1 VSWTVPVIET
11 AAAGAACAV
20 GAELASRAWL
30 SSRGR
35 YYVWPPHW
43 RAEIQ
48 LDPKG
53 LPWLPP
59 VARWTINSQGE
70 RGAEPPKDWSDTA
83 RIVVAGGSTTE
94 CYFLDQEATWA
105 EQLSGLLNAPGVP
118 QRFGAER
125 VHVGNIGRSVMDAE
139 FQTTIFEKVL
149 PNYDRLDLVVL
160 FMGNSEA
167 VRWMHLREAQQ
178 YPTQQPPTSHL
189 FGAHPEGPFGW
200 TPQTLAGRR
209 IASGLMRRYM
219 NRTDM
224 LERAGKRLAEL
235 RARRANAAHWIEEM
249 SDPQPLLDHYDE
261 SLRGLLALLKTKA
274 QRVLYIAQPWLDRP
288 LDAEEQLRTW
298 NYGFGRPYQEVLDTY
313 YRYDV
318 ACQMLNAVRV
328 KGLEVANLCE
338 VDVYDMSGAV
348 PHDWDHY
355 YDSLHHTPLGNRVV
369 AERIA
374 DRILEAAPHKVL
386 S

>member
-1 VSWTVPVIET
+1 MSFVAPLIG
-11 AAAGAACAV
+11 AAGAVALGGV

-30 SSRGR
+30 NERGR
-35 YYVWPPHW
+35 YYVWPPYW
-43 RAEIQ
+43 RAEIR

-59 VARWTINSQGE
+59 IARWSINSQGE
-70 RGAEPPKDWSDTA
+70 RGAEPPEDWKDTA
-83 RIVVAGGSTTE
+83 RVIVAGGSTTE

-105 EQLSGLLNAPGVP
+105 EQLSRLLNEPGVP
-118 QRFGAER
+118 QQFGAKR

-167 VRWMHLREAQQ
+167 VRWMHLREAAE
-178 YPTQQPPTSHL
+178 YPTELPPTSHL

-200 TPQTLAGRR
+200 RPQTLAARR
-209 IASGLMRRYM
+209 VVSGLKRRYLKH
-219 NRTDM
+219 TDV

-235 RARRANAAHWIEEM
+235 RLRRANASRWIDKL
-249 SDPQPLLDHYDE
+249 SDPTPLLDHYDS
-261 SLRGLLALLKTKA
+261 SLRGLLALLETKA
-274 QRVLYIAQPWLDRP
+274 KRVLYIAQPWLDRE

-298 NYGFGRPYQEVLDTY
+298 NFGFGRPYQEVLDTY
-313 YRYDV
+313 YRYEV
-318 ACQMLNAVRV
+318 ACEMLHAVRV
-328 KGLEVANLCE
+328 KGLEVARE
-338 VDVYDMSGAV
+338 MGVDVYDMSGAV
-348 PHDWDHY
+348 PHDFEHY

-374 DRILEAAPHKVL
+374 DRILDRTEPNSL
-386 S
+386 L

>member
-1 VSWTVPVIET
+1 VSWVVPTIGT
-11 AAAGAACAV
+11 AAAGAIGAV

-30 SSRGR
+30 QNRGR

-48 LDPKG
+48 LDSKG

-59 VARWTINSQGE
+59 VARWSINSQGE
-70 RGAEPPKDWSDTA
+70 RGAEPPTDWSDTA
-83 RIVVAGGSTTE
+83 RVVVAGGSTTE

-118 QRFGAER
+118 QRFGAKQ

-167 VRWMHLREAQQ
+167 VRWMHLREAAE

-200 TPQTLAGRR
+200 KPQTLAARR
-209 IASGLMRRYM
+209 VVSGLKRRHL
-219 NRTDM
+219 NQTDV

-235 RARRANAAHWIEEM
+235 RQRRAHAAKWIEEM

-274 QRVLYIAQPWLDRP
+274 KRVLYIAQPWLDRP

-298 NYGFGRPYQEVLDTY
+298 NFGFGRPYQEVLDTY

-328 KGLEVANLCE
+328 KGLEVAKQCD
-338 VDVYDMSGAV
+338 VDVYDMGGAV

-374 DRILEAAPHKVL
+374 DRILEAVPV
-386 S
+386 